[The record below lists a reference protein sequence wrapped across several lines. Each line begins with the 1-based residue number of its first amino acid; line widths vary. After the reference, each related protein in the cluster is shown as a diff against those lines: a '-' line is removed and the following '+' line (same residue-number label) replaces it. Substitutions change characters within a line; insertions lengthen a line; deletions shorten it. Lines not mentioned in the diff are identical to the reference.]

1 MSRWLG
7 IFSLLLMEAII
18 ISFLYSNHEQKENQ
32 VLDKTLNSLQMS
44 FDAALKERDTIMRL
58 ALQGVILHDD
68 VLTLLSQGIS
78 AQDVREQV
86 QLRNRLYQKL
96 LPTYQYL
103 ITENI
108 LQLQFHTKEGM
119 SYLRFDQPEKFGDLL
134 SFTRPS
140 IEKIMQSDKVVKG
153 FEVGDVEG
161 GFHFIYPLFLASSR
175 IGSVEINSSF
185 YGLRKSMLQLA
196 PNYGYVLLTHQNTV
210 KKMTENQQ
218 LNYKPSLFNSDYL
231 IEISEESSLN
241 SASLSASLSV
251 LSQQLKQKPKLQL
264 AMRNHQPIAT
274 CIWAE
279 SHWYTVALMPIE
291 DVQGKQAG
299 YLLST
304 AVSSELQDIKK
315 ELWISICISV
325 LLTLILGI
333 FLWRAQRESQF
344 RDEQQRQMTII
355 SDTMADGL
363 YVTDENGVITFFNSA
378 TATLLGYEGYE
389 LEGSMPR
396 ALFYIDRQGHRG
408 IDPRDC
414 PICQV
419 LRTGKSFRGEWKFI
433 RHDDSIFDVEVA
445 SQPIFQAH
453 KLVGAVTVFR
463 DVSERN
469 EVKKEMVA
477 AKELAE
483 QASATKSAF
492 LANMSHEIRTPMNGV
507 LGMTAMLQETPLSDI
522 QKDYVQTIRSSG
534 DALLTVI
541 DDILDYSKIEAGM
554 MTIESS
560 PFDIR
565 ALFKD
570 VQRLMQFRANQ
581 KNLLLSLRVTDAVP
595 QIVLGDSVRVR
606 QILLNLIGNAI
617 KFTDQGSVEVLAL
630 LTHHEGDLFTIRI
643 EVSDT
648 GIGIAEDKIGRLFKS
663 FSQVDDSTTRRFGGT
678 GLGLSISKRLA
689 ELMKGEMGASSAEG
703 QGSVFWFTLLVQAAE
718 EQPVTLTRATET
730 VQNLPPAT
738 ILLVE
743 DNLVNQ
749 KVAAAMLGKLGYKP
763 TIANN
768 GKEALALMQEQDY
781 DLIFMDCQ
789 MPVMD
794 GFEATRAIRAGIAGG
809 NNTQLTVIA
818 LTANAMKEDKDAC
831 YAAGM
836 SDYLAK
842 PLQMPLLIA
851 MLKKHLVEVS
861 ALTSKL

>member
-1 MSRWLG
+1 
-7 IFSLLLMEAII
+7 
-18 ISFLYSNHEQKENQ
+18 
-32 VLDKTLNSLQMS
+32 
-44 FDAALKERDTIMRL
+44 
-58 ALQGVILHDD
+58 
-68 VLTLLSQGIS
+68 
-78 AQDVREQV
+78 
-86 QLRNRLYQKL
+86 
-96 LPTYQYL
+96 
-103 ITENI
+103 
-108 LQLQFHTKEGM
+108 
-119 SYLRFDQPEKFGDLL
+119 
-134 SFTRPS
+134 
-140 IEKIMQSDKVVKG
+140 
-153 FEVGDVEG
+153 
-161 GFHFIYPLFLASSR
+161 
-175 IGSVEINSSF
+175 
-185 YGLRKSMLQLA
+185 
-196 PNYGYVLLTHQNTV
+196 
-210 KKMTENQQ
+210 
-218 LNYKPSLFNSDYL
+218 
-231 IEISEESSLN
+231 
-241 SASLSASLSV
+241 
-251 LSQQLKQKPKLQL
+251 
-264 AMRNHQPIAT
+264 
-274 CIWAE
+274 
-279 SHWYTVALMPIE
+279 
-291 DVQGKQAG
+291 
-299 YLLST
+299 
-304 AVSSELQDIKK
+304 
-315 ELWISICISV
+315 
-325 LLTLILGI
+325 LGI

-344 RDEQQRQMTII
+344 RDEQQRRMTII

-595 QIVLGDSVRVR
+595 QILLGDSVRVR

-689 ELMKGEMGASSAEG
+689 ELMKGEMGASSTEG

-718 EQPVTLTRATET
+718 GQPVTLTRATET

-781 DLIFMDCQ
+781 GLIFMDCQ

-809 NNTQLTVIA
+809 NTQLTVIA

-851 MLKKHLVEVS
+851 MLKKHLVEVP